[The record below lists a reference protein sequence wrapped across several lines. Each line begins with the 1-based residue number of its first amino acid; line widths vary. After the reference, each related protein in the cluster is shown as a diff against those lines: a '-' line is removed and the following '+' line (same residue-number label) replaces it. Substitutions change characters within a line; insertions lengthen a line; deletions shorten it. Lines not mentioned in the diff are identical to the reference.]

1 MSNVYDFNTV
11 SVSATDAVSSYAHIA
26 TTAQPHHSRAVD
38 LTGSFEVCSNPNIS
52 TVDMI
57 ANKAEPRDVESFLNA
72 LHTIIPVPSDFSPE
86 FRNPCW
92 YMHIAEPSRLAM
104 ILKTAVNFTDK
115 QAASVLSYALSFS
128 SSRQRIVC
136 LPKIH
141 LIGFPKSGS
150 TQLYEMLV
158 KHRNIVPGL
167 RKEVH
172 WWTRYPFNAR
182 FPHNLLAVLKYLM
195 YFSSASK
202 FISTHPQVLTI
213 DGSQSTMWDTRK
225 LDNPCI
231 MPFLVSS
238 VVSNAKYVVIMR
250 EPAERLYSDFLYLSR
265 LRLNRTANAATLIN
279 KSQLYTDIPKVFHQ
293 TVLLKLKEFH
303 TCLRK
308 YPLEVCAEVALSGT
322 NVIGTVQVLRLGIS
336 LYYVHVAKW
345 LRFVPR
351 QQMLFL
357 RTEDLKKCPYSL
369 LQRVWRFLEVP
380 IQSPYELADVLFGH
394 ANSNKDTFTKGI
406 EMLRETRTILREFF
420 QPFNKQLAK
429 VLGDRRFL
437 WDDV

>member
-1 MSNVYDFNTV
+1 
-11 SVSATDAVSSYAHIA
+11 
-26 TTAQPHHSRAVD
+26 
-38 LTGSFEVCSNPNIS
+38 
-52 TVDMI
+52 MI
-57 ANKAEPRDVESFLNA
+57 ANKIEPRDVESFLNA
-72 LHTIIPVPSDFSPE
+72 LHTIIPAASDFSPE

-92 YMHIAEPSRLAM
+92 YMHIAEPFRLAA
-104 ILKTAVNFTDK
+104 ILKTAFNFTDK
-115 QAASVLSYALSFS
+115 QAATVLSYALSFS
-128 SSRQRIVC
+128 SSRRHLVC

-172 WWTRYPFNAR
+172 WWTKYPFNAR

-195 YFSSASK
+195 YFASASK

-213 DGSQSTMWDTRK
+213 DGSQSTVWDTRK

-231 MPFLVSS
+231 MPYLVSS
-238 VVSNAKYVVIMR
+238 VVPNAKYVVIMR

-265 LRLNRTANAATLIN
+265 LRLNHTAHTGTVMN
-279 KSQLYTDIPKVFHQ
+279 KSQLLTDIPKIFHQ
-293 TVLLKLKEFH
+293 TVLLQLKKFH
-303 TCLRK
+303 TCLGM
-308 YPLEVCAEVALSGT
+308 YPLEVCAEVVLSGT
-322 NVIGTVQVLRLGIS
+322 NVTGTVQVLRLGIS
-336 LYYVHVAKW
+336 LYYVHIAKW

-357 RTEDLKKCPYSL
+357 RTEDLEKCPYSL

-394 ANSNKDTFTKGI
+394 ANSNKNTWTKGI
-406 EMLRETRTILREFF
+406 EMLPETRTILREFF

-429 VLGDRRFL
+429 ALGDRKFL
-437 WDDV
+437 WDDI